1 MLQFLIVRSKGLSR
15 VSSSGIRA
23 TADFSPPF
31 SQISPASSALPIPSL
46 LGAGLTACKDESEVN
61 WAQSDIEEEEELEEI
76 ALEPD
81 FNYSTCNW
89 WQENLRQTIQHT
101 AASIPRRMPPP
112 SGTGPQRFNWGLHDP
127 PLARTW
133 GTHLLLQLWV
143 PYPKATISA
152 PLADSWKGH
161 PLSRSCGCCRQR
173 VWHDV
178 LFSQPPQQKRHR
190 MLRCQGLRQCA
201 QGIQQ
206 APPSAFH
213 PLPAEA
219 KVRPAQDCR
228 AVIMFL
234 SG

>member
-31 SQISPASSALPIPSL
+31 SQISLASSAFPIPSL
-46 LGAGLTACKDESEVN
+46 LGAEPYTACKDESEVN

-112 SGTGPQRFNWGLHDP
+112 SGIWSPTIAVCMLVLGL
-127 PLARTW
+127 
-133 GTHLLLQLWV
+133 
-143 PYPKATISA
+143 KAT
-152 PLADSWKGH
+152 GMN
-161 PLSRSCGCCRQR
+161 
-173 VWHDV
+173 
-178 LFSQPPQQKRHR
+178 QPV
-190 MLRCQGLRQCA
+190 A
-201 QGIQQ
+201 VAWWFGI
-206 APPSAFH
+206 
-213 PLPAEA
+213 
-219 KVRPAQDCR
+219 
-228 AVIMFL
+228 
-234 SG
+234 